1 MDRSKASYFRSLPL
15 LSGLRKAELDPIVA
29 SAQRMSLG
37 RAEAVFRPGD
47 PARHAFWV
55 ASGVV
60 KLAIAVAKGREL
72 TLHLH
77 GKGQLFGEGALLAPD
92 APRHARASAHES
104 AAVWAVPYEAFAP
117 ILALPE
123 YSARLGR
130 LVEDRRRR
138 IERRL
143 ALLQR
148 ESLCR
153 VAGVLLEIAEE
164 AGVRD
169 SRGVILGMKLT
180 HREIAGLIGSTRETV
195 SFALMDLR
203 RSALVQVEERRLVI
217 VDPNGLR
224 LLAESDRRE

>member
-1 MDRSKASYFRSLPL
+1 VDRSKAAFFRSVPL
-15 LSGLRKAELDPIVA
+15 LSGLRKAELDPLIA
-29 SAQRMSLG
+29 AAQRLGLG

-47 PARHAFWV
+47 AARHAYWV

-60 KLAIAVAKGREL
+60 KVGVQVARGRDL
-72 TLHLH
+72 TLHLY
-77 GKGQLFGEGALLAPD
+77 GKGQLFGEGALLAPE
-92 APRHARASAHES
+92 APRHARASAHVS
-104 AAVWAVPYEAFAP
+104 AAVWAVPREVFAP

-123 YSARLGR
+123 YSARLGQ

-138 IERRL
+138 VERRL

-148 ESLCR
+148 EALAR
-153 VAGVLLEIAEE
+153 VAGVLLELAEE

-169 SRGVILGMKLT
+169 SRGVILGLKLT
-180 HREIAGLIGSTRETV
+180 HREIGGLIGATRETV

-203 RSALVQVEERRLVI
+203 RSALVQVEERRLVL
-217 VDPNGLR
+217 VDTNGLR